1 MKPLSIGAAARLCGR
16 SKSTISRAIASGKL
30 SASRAGNGFAIDAA
44 ELARVF
50 PWNAA
55 TVAQPSQRNDTQPPS
70 ATPSGPSIE
79 TLEMEN
85 RMLREMLDRERETVT
100 DLRDR
105 LTRTQALVADHR
117 QPQPKRRWWPW

>member
-16 SKSTISRAIASGKL
+16 SKSTISRAISSGKL

-50 PWNAA
+50 PWNPA

-70 ATPSGPSIE
+70 ATPSGPSAE
-79 TLEMEN
+79 TLDMEN
-85 RMLREMLDRERETVT
+85 RMLREMLERERETVA

-105 LTRTQALVADHR
+105 LTRTQALIADHR
-117 QPQPKRRWWPW
+117 QPQPKRRWWLW

>member
-30 SASRAGNGFAIDAA
+30 SASRAGNGFAIDPA

-50 PWNAA
+50 PWNPA

-70 ATPSGPSIE
+70 ATPSGPSAE
-79 TLEMEN
+79 TLDMEN
-85 RMLREMLDRERETVT
+85 RMLREMLERERETVA

-105 LTRTQALVADHR
+105 LTRTQALIADQR